1 MATLTDKKA
10 LNLEAAREIAAAA
23 EAEARKNGWNVSIAI
38 LDDGGHLLHYL
49 RMDEAPLGSVNVSQA
64 KARSALLFKRPTKV
78 FSETVAGGR
87 VNMLALPGA
96 IPVEGG
102 VPLLAGGKVI
112 GSIGVSGVTSE
123 QDGEVAAAGAAVL
136 A

>member
-23 EAEARKNGWNVSIAI
+23 EAAARKNGWNVSIAI

-102 VPLLAGGKVI
+102 VPLLAGGKVVD
-112 GSIGVSGVTSE
+112 SIGVSGVTSE

-136 A
+136 G

>member
-10 LNLEAAREIAAAA
+10 LNLEAAREIIAAA

-87 VNMLALPGA
+87 VNMMALPGA

-102 VPLLAGGKVI
+102 VPLLAGGKVV

-123 QDGEVAAAGAAVL
+123 QDGQVAAAGAAVL
-136 A
+136 T

>member
-1 MATLTDKKA
+1 MATLTDKKT

-102 VPLLAGGKVI
+102 VPLLAGGKVV

-136 A
+136 G

>member
-23 EAEARKNGWNVSIAI
+23 EAAARKNGWNVSIAI

-102 VPLLAGGKVI
+102 VPLLAGGKVV

-136 A
+136 G